1 MNSLK
6 GETKQKQSLKRNTTG
21 PKGQWLNNSRRN
33 GKKKKKKKGIIEE
46 QENPKK
52 SYTKL
57 KQFTAC
63 LSSKRKSMVVYE
75 VRNGEIL
82 EDAV

>member
-6 GETKQKQSLKRNTTG
+6 GEKKQKQSLKRNTTG
-21 PKGQWLNNSRRN
+21 PKGQWLNNNRRN
-33 GKKKKKKKGIIEE
+33 MVKRKRKNKGIIEE

-52 SYTKL
+52 SYTRL

-63 LSSKRKSMVVYE
+63 LNSKRKSMVVYE
-75 VRNGEIL
+75 V
-82 EDAV
+82 